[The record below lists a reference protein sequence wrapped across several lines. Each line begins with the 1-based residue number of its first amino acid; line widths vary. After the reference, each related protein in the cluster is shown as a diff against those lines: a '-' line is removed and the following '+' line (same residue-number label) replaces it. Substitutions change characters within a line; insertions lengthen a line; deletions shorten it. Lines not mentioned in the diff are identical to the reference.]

1 MSIIKMGNNTKVD
14 VFTFENNTKISD
26 SNSDNTMASIGDDSE
41 FKEINVNGNESH
53 TTESYKIKCI
63 ELRKKAIAELNSA
76 ISSLDNE
83 DSKKALQEMVGEME
97 KIPQDP
103 KGQWFFNGAL
113 EKLRDFALELGAKVV
128 AEIAMKNM
136 GF

>member
-1 MSIIKMGNNTKVD
+1 
-14 VFTFENNTKISD
+14 
-26 SNSDNTMASIGDDSE
+26 
-41 FKEINVNGNESH
+41 
-53 TTESYKIKCI
+53 
-63 ELRKKAIAELNSA
+63 
-76 ISSLDNE
+76 
-83 DSKKALQEMVGEME
+83 ME